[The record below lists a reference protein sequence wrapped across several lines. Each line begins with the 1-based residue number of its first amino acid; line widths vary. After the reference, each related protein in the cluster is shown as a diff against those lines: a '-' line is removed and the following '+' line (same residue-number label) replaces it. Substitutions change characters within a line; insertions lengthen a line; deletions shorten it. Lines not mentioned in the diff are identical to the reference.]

1 MNDEKGKMELSEAA
15 REARKAY
22 NREYYARNKEA
33 AKRRKIAYWE
43 RRAQA
48 AKISPEE

>member
-1 MNDEKGKMELSEAA
+1 MDNENGKMELSEAA

-48 AKISPEE
+48 AKLQAEE